1 MMSKNKSDNNDRR
14 DGSDRR
20 NQGRRRRHAD
30 SRSLN
35 IELCHSVLRT
45 ALLVEDSKS
54 NKPSLITES
63 IRWRKEAKDLKSKEG
78 LAELTDTL
86 REYVV
91 RHRLAGCRV
100 SFALSSTLCVNRAT
114 SGPIAKVEQDISQLQ
129 ERSQLYLALGPGA
142 KTTAVGRK
150 QIDARHVHALLTVT
164 SSETIDLLVQAAES
178 VGLVVDAVESALVA
192 LSRLHGYLHPEDHS
206 PAILAQLD
214 EEKFEIGVSRNGQLL
229 HEYRPASDTTTSR
242 LGATIDTH
250 FTRFQRFCQRQYG
263 VGAMEITRMWL
274 VGEDKELEATNSKTN
289 EGLITEV
296 LDLSE
301 VKNLWN
307 IDEKY
312 PISAELGAALGL
324 SLRGYAE
331 DTGVSPNLMDQLH
344 ERAKEPIRPFLIKAG
359 GTIAA
364 TLLLAASL
372 WMFNLEQEYELSV
385 LRTKVAESKP
395 IELRGRMLSK
405 QLRENSLEIEHL
417 SVLEA
422 KMPAQQINPLIERLS
437 QCLPDDVW
445 LKKLNVSDFTHTTIV
460 GASYTES
467 GVYDYVH
474 HLQVVPGFEE
484 VAILGTGADQTAKGP
499 ATHFDIDITL
509 APQLGKE

>member
-1 MMSKNKSDNNDRR
+1 MSNSKSNPKDRR
-14 DGSDRR
+14 AGSERR
-20 NQGRRRRHAD
+20 SQTRRRRHAD
-30 SRSLN
+30 SRILN

-45 ALLVEDSKS
+45 ALLVEDAKS
-54 NKPSLITES
+54 DKPVLITES

-78 LAELTDTL
+78 LTELTIAL
-86 REYVV
+86 KEYVV

-114 SGPIAKVEQDISQLQ
+114 SGPIAKVEQEILQLQ
-129 ERSQLYLALGPGA
+129 ERSQLYLALGPGS

-178 VGLVVDAVESALVA
+178 VGLVVDVVESALVA
-192 LSRLHGYLHPEDHS
+192 LSRLHGFLHPDDHT

-214 EEKFEIGVSRNGQLL
+214 EDKFEIGVSRNGQLL
-229 HEYRPASDTTTSR
+229 QEYRPASDTTTSR
-242 LGATIDTH
+242 LGETINTH

-274 VGEDKELEATNSKTN
+274 VGEDNELEATNAQTDLELETK
-289 EGLITEV
+289 V
-296 LDLSE
+296 LDLSA
-301 VKNLWN
+301 VNDLWT
-307 IDEKY
+307 IGEDS

-344 ERAKEPIRPFLIKAG
+344 ERAKEPIRPFLVKAG
-359 GTIAA
+359 GVIAA
-364 TLLLAASL
+364 TLLLAGSL
-372 WMFNLEQEYELSV
+372 WMFNLEQEYELSA
-385 LRTKVAESKP
+385 LRAKVIVAKP
-395 IELRGRMLSK
+395 IELRGRMLSN
-405 QLRENSLEIEHL
+405 QLRADTIEIEHL
-417 SVLEA
+417 TLLEE
-422 KMPAQQINPLIERLS
+422 KMPQQKINPLIDRLS
-437 QCLPDDVW
+437 HCLPDDVW
-445 LKKLNVSDFTHTTIV
+445 LKKLNVNDFTHTTVV

-467 GVYDYVH
+467 GVYDYMH
-474 HLQVVPGFEE
+474 HLEKVPGFDE
-484 VAILGTGADQTAKGP
+484 VAILGTGIDQTAKGP

-509 APQLGKE
+509 APQADKE